1 MTYRPAPQDQ
11 ILLLPPCLEDLIGE
25 KDLCRVVN
33 AFVEALPRSNVEERF
48 RHPSGAPA
56 FHPRMML
63 KVLLYAC
70 TQRLYS
76 SRRIAR
82 ALERDV
88 HFMWLA
94 ASLRPSHNTI
104 NRFRGDYLADV
115 LPAAFAA
122 LAEMLLKQKYIR
134 QEEYFTDGTVMEAN
148 ANKHTY
154 VWGKNTRRFKE
165 RVEERAREILEEA
178 ERTDREEDA
187 LYGSGDLPE
196 KGEQSS
202 IRSSDIEA
210 AARSLAESGDERKR
224 KAAKALEKEAQNL
237 RKYEEQEEKL
247 AGRNSYSKTDP
258 DATFMYT
265 KDGRLAPAY
274 NAQAGTQDGFIT
286 GVSVNQ
292 NPNDAVGF
300 IAHLES
306 RAALDLPPPPAVVAD
321 AIYGTEENYA
331 HLEAHGIES
340 YLKYPAWH
348 RENTGQTR
356 PYEKSAFTFEEA
368 HDRFLCPQNRPLTFV
383 EERTE
388 KTPSGYEKTYRLY
401 ACANCGDC
409 PVRDLCVTKGSGNR
423 YLRHSPVL
431 NRYQSETRERLK
443 SDRGVELRRRRAPE
457 IETVFGHIK
466 HNLGIRRFLLRG
478 LRKVRTEW
486 TWIALGYN
494 LTRLLGRLN
503 ASPAP
508 WNADQL
514 FPPRALK
521 AA

>member
-1 MTYRPAPQDQ
+1 MPYRPAPQDQ

-33 AFVEALPRSNVEERF
+33 AFVEALPRSRVEGRF

-70 TQRLYS
+70 TQRFYS

-148 ANKHTY
+148 ANKHTH
-154 VWGKNTRRFKE
+154 VWRRNTERFKE
-165 RVEERAREILEEA
+165 RVEERAREILQGA
-178 ERTDREEDA
+178 ERIDREEDA
-187 LYGSGDLPE
+187 LYGTGDLPE
-196 KGEQSS
+196 KGEQSP
-202 IRSSDIEA
+202 IRASDIEA
-210 AARSLAESGDERKR
+210 AARALAESGDERKR
-224 KAAKALEKEAQNL
+224 KAARALEKEAQNL

-258 DATFMYT
+258 GATFMYT

-274 NAQAGTQDGFIT
+274 NAQAGTQDGFVT
-286 GVSVNQ
+286 GVSVSQ
-292 NPNDAVGF
+292 NPNDAAGF

-306 RAALDLPPPPAVVAD
+306 RTALDLPPPPAVVAD

-356 PYEKSAFTFEEA
+356 PYEKSAFTYKEA

-388 KTPSGYEKTYRLY
+388 KTSSGYEKTYRLY
-401 ACANCGDC
+401 ACATCGEC
-409 PVRDLCVTKGSGNR
+409 PVSALCVPSGSTNR

-431 NRYQSETRERLK
+431 NRYQSQTRERLK
-443 SDRGVELRRRRAPE
+443 SPQGVELRKRRAPE

-514 FPPRALK
+514 FAPRALK
-521 AA
+521 AT